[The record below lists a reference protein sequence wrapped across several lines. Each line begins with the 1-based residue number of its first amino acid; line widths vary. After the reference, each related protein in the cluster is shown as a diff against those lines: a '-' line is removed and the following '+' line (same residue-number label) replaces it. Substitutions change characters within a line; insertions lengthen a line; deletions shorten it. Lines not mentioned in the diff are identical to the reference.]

1 MLKLTDNDFERLVT
15 YMKKTYGITLD
26 KKRVLIEGRLS
37 NMISTRGFKSFK
49 EYIDFAFADKT
60 GNETMQLVNKL
71 TTNHTFFMREPEHF
85 QYLKKT
91 ILPYFEKQNAATRT
105 LDLWCAAS
113 STGQEP
119 YTIVMTIDDYFGAN
133 AARWKVNLL
142 ATDLDTDVLAKA
154 KAGVY
159 TIDMMKD
166 VPKEWLAKYFTK
178 VDATTYKVIDRL
190 RNQITFKQF
199 NLMNNITERK
209 QYDLISCRNVMI
221 YFEQDTKNAL
231 VERFFDVTKEGG
243 YLFTG
248 HAESVGRDTRY
259 TYVQPAVY
267 RKISGKAAAGKSSL
281 TGSTLPKSST
291 GSTLT
296 KSTVGSTLPKSTLPG
311 SKFSGGIKR

>member
-1 MLKLTDNDFERLVT
+1 MLKLTDNDFERLMT
-15 YMKKTYGITLD
+15 YMKKTYGINLE

-91 ILPYFEKQNAATRT
+91 ILPYFEKQNAATKT

-119 YTIVMTIDDYFGAN
+119 YTIVMTVDDYFGAN
-133 AARWKVNLL
+133 ASRWKVNLL
-142 ATDLDTDVLAKA
+142 ATDLDTDVLSKA

-159 TIDMMKD
+159 TVDMLKD
-166 VPKEWLAKYFTK
+166 VPKDWLAKYFTK

-231 VERFFDVTKEGG
+231 VERFYDVTKEGG

-248 HAESVGRDTRY
+248 HAESVSRDTRY
-259 TYVQPAVY
+259 IYVQPAVY
-267 RKISGKAAAGKSSL
+267 RKISNKAAAGKSSL
-281 TGSTLPKSST
+281 IGSTAA
-291 GSTLT
+291 GSTFP

-311 SKFSGGIKR
+311 SKISGGIKR

>member
-1 MLKLTDNDFERLVT
+1 MLKLTDNDFERLMT
-15 YMKKTYGITLD
+15 YMKKTYGINLE

-49 EYIDFAFADKT
+49 EYIDFAFADKS

-91 ILPYFEKQNAATRT
+91 ILPYLEKQNAVTKT

-119 YTIVMTIDDYFGAN
+119 YTIVMTVDEYFGAN
-133 AARWKVNLL
+133 ASRWKVNLL

-159 TIDMMKD
+159 KIDMLKD
-166 VPKEWLAKYFTK
+166 VPKEWLTKYFTK

-199 NLMNNITERK
+199 NLMNKITDRK

-231 VERFFDVTKEGG
+231 VDRFYDVTKEGG

-267 RKISGKAAAGKSSL
+267 RKLSNKQDASKSR
-281 TGSTLPKSST
+281 
-291 GSTLT
+291 
-296 KSTVGSTLPKSTLPG
+296 LPG
-311 SKFSGGIKR
+311 SGLTGGITR

>member
-1 MLKLTDNDFERLVT
+1 MLKLTDNDFERLMT
-15 YMKKTYGITLD
+15 YMKKTYGINLE

-91 ILPYFEKQNAATRT
+91 ILPYFEKQNAATKT

-119 YTIVMTIDDYFGAN
+119 YTIVMTVDDYFGAN
-133 AARWKVNLL
+133 ASRWKINLL
-142 ATDLDTDVLAKA
+142 ATDLDTDVLSKA

-159 TIDMMKD
+159 TVDMLKD
-166 VPKEWLAKYFTK
+166 VPKDWLAKYFTK

-199 NLMNNITERK
+199 NLMNNITDRK

-231 VERFFDVTKEGG
+231 VERFYDVTKEGG

-248 HAESVGRDTRY
+248 HAESVSRDTRY

-267 RKISGKAAAGKSSL
+267 RKISNKAAAGKSSL
-281 TGSTLPKSST
+281 IGSTAAGSTLP
-291 GSTLT
+291 

-311 SKFSGGIKR
+311 SKISGGIKR

>member
-1 MLKLTDNDFERLVT
+1 MLKLTDNDFERLMT
-15 YMKKTYGITLD
+15 YMKKTYGINLE

-37 NMISTRGFKSFK
+37 NMISSRGFKSFK
-49 EYIDFAFADKT
+49 EYIDFAFADKS

-91 ILPYFEKQNAATRT
+91 IMPYLEKQNAATRT
-105 LDLWCAAS
+105 VDLWCAAS

-133 AARWKVNLL
+133 ASRWKVNLL

-166 VPKEWLAKYFTK
+166 VPKEWLTKYFTK
-178 VDATTYKVIDRL
+178 VDDKTYKVIDRL
-190 RNQITFKQF
+190 RSQITFKQF
-199 NLMNNITERK
+199 NLMNKITDRK

-231 VERFFDVTKEGG
+231 VDRFYDVTKEGG

-267 RKISGKAAAGKSSL
+267 RKLSNKPDAPKSRLAGSGL
-281 TGSTLPKSST
+281 TG
-291 GSTLT
+291 
-296 KSTVGSTLPKSTLPG
+296 
-311 SKFSGGIKR
+311 GITR

>member
-1 MLKLTDNDFERLVT
+1 MLKLTDNDFERLMT
-15 YMKKTYGITLD
+15 YMKKTYGINLE

-91 ILPYFEKQNAATRT
+91 ILPYFEKQNAATKT

-119 YTIVMTIDDYFGAN
+119 YTIVMTVDDYFGAN
-133 AARWKVNLL
+133 ASRWKINLL
-142 ATDLDTDVLAKA
+142 ATDLDTDVLSKA

-159 TIDMMKD
+159 TVDMLKD
-166 VPKEWLAKYFTK
+166 VPKDWLAKYFTK

-231 VERFFDVTKEGG
+231 VERFYDVTKEGG

-248 HAESVGRDTRY
+248 HAESVSRDTRY

-267 RKISGKAAAGKSSL
+267 RKISNKAAAGKSSL
-281 TGSTLPKSST
+281 IGSTAAGSTLP
-291 GSTLT
+291 

-311 SKFSGGIKR
+311 SKISGGIKR